1 MGEILV
7 AVGSKENISEDISLL
22 ARKWLE
28 HPRIAAVTGADIKPT
43 VIEKASALFVDPDL
57 VLAIVDPE
65 QAELEDAKNHLEIL
79 KERIHLIIYYT
90 ESTTEPPAFLGS
102 KPVQM
107 DKDRD
112 TRLRERVLT
121 VTRAHHKKMT
131 DKAFSLL
138 KERVKEEA
146 FLEPELNKLLDY
158 AGDKETIELKDVAA
172 VITETHE
179 ETLITLFDAMAQ
191 KNHRELIGILE
202 NLLSQGLHI
211 LAIHSFLVRQI
222 RLLLQAKD
230 IEELFPTEM
239 EYKMFSKTLATLKES
254 LDSPPKE
261 KKHFLPYQKPYY
273 AFKLAKTS
281 VKSSEKDLLVLYG
294 MLVDLEMSI
303 KTGTKYDRARLETAL
318 LEV

>member
-1 MGEILV
+1 MGDILV
-7 AVGSKENISEDISLL
+7 AVGSKDTVSEDVSLL
-22 ARKWLE
+22 ARKWFE
-28 HPRIAAVTGADIKPT
+28 HPRIVAVTGTDIRPT
-43 VIEKASALFVDPDL
+43 VVEKASALFVEPDL
-57 VLAIVDPE
+57 VLAILDPE
-65 QAELEDAKNHLEIL
+65 KAELEDVKNHLQIL

-90 ESTTEPPAFLGS
+90 ESTSEPPAFLDS

-107 DKDRD
+107 DTDRD

-121 VTRAHHKKMT
+121 VTRARHKKMT
-131 DKAFSLL
+131 DKAFALL

-158 AGDKETIELKDVAA
+158 AGDKDTIELKDVAA

-179 ETLITLFDAMAQ
+179 ETLITLFEAMAQ

-202 NLLSQGLHI
+202 NLLSHGLHI
-211 LAIHSFLVRQI
+211 LAIHSFLIRQI

-239 EYKMFSKTLATLKES
+239 DYKMFTKTLGTLKEG
-254 LDSPPKE
+254 LDSPPRE
-261 KKHFLPYQKPYY
+261 KKHFLSYQKPYY
-273 AFKLAKTS
+273 AFKLSKTS
-281 VKSSEKDLLVLYG
+281 SKSSEKDLLMLYG
-294 MLVDLEMSI
+294 ALVGLEMSI
-303 KTGTKYDRARLETAL
+303 KTGTKYDRIRLETAL